1 VGMRWGSRMTYCYE
15 KERGGG
21 DDGSY

>member
-1 VGMRWGSRMTYCYE
+1 VGMRWGSRMTYYYE